1 MADSPSVPEELS
13 PEQQKRWEWRMFLF
27 LTVVLAPAITVGLVT
42 AYGFAIWFSQL
53 LMGPP
58 GS

>member
-1 MADSPSVPEELS
+1 MTESQNMTEQPS

>member
-1 MADSPSVPEELS
+1 MTEQPS